1 MAYKTEIFEEL
12 RQLLIDEVDG
22 SEAEDAFIMEV
33 IDELL
38 TEKGKEYALNLKTK
52 EELRKDLFYSIR
64 KLDIIQELIDD
75 PDVNEIMING
85 YENIFFEKHGKIRR
99 FGKKFGKKERLDDI
113 VQQIAG
119 ECNRAVSEQSPI
131 ADARLVNGDRVN
143 IVLPPVAVDGPAVTI
158 RRFPDEPITMDDLIE
173 RDSIT
178 DLAADE
184 LKELTAAGYTIL
196 VSGGTSTGKTTF
208 LNALSQYIP
217 KEERIV
223 TIEDNVELRL
233 MEHENLV
240 RLEAKKAVSNE
251 AGEITIRDLIKT
263 ALRMRPTRIIIGEVR
278 GEETADFLTCLNTG
292 HEGSLGSVHA
302 NSPEDVI
309 LRIESM
315 VRMANDIPIPVIR
328 SQIAAGIEIIVQLY
342 RDIKGIRRVEKI
354 SEVTGADGDMVKM
367 HMLYER
373 DIRERLVKKDELQKT
388 AKRDKY
394 RKYLEERTKTK
405 KDIL

>member
-52 EELRKDLFYSIR
+52 EELRKDLFYSVR

-278 GEETADFLTCLNTG
+278 GEETADFLTCLICT
-292 HEGSLGSVHA
+292 
-302 NSPEDVI
+302 I
-309 LRIESM
+309 
-315 VRMANDIPIPVIR
+315 
-328 SQIAAGIEIIVQLY
+328 
-342 RDIKGIRRVEKI
+342 
-354 SEVTGADGDMVKM
+354 
-367 HMLYER
+367 
-373 DIRERLVKKDELQKT
+373 
-388 AKRDKY
+388 
-394 RKYLEERTKTK
+394 
-405 KDIL
+405 